1 MSVRL
6 RAVLSL
12 NNTLMQYIYNLL
24 LLVDQRDGSVLTSVT
39 SSLPLYL
46 YHLRLLLLFLLT

>member
-24 LLVDQRDGSVLTSVT
+24 LLVNVMEV
-39 SSLPLYL
+39 
-46 YHLRLLLLFLLT
+46 F